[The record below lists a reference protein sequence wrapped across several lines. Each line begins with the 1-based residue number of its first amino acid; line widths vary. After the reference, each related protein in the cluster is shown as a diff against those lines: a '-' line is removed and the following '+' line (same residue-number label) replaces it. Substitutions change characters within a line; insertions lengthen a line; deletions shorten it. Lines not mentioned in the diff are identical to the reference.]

1 MLMRDQREG
10 DNAHVRLSPMQA
22 VCLRWSAEGKT
33 MKEAAMIEGI
43 RLSDVA
49 FHLEN
54 ARRALGAVSLA
65 QAIATATRLQLI

>member
-10 DNAHVRLSPMQA
+10 DNAHVRLTPMQA

-33 MKEAAMIEGI
+33 KKEAAMIEGI
-43 RLSDVA
+43 SVPTVA

-54 ARRALGAVSLA
+54 A
-65 QAIATATRLQLI
+65 QLDLLVG

>member
-1 MLMRDQREG
+1 MFMRDQREG
-10 DNAHVRLSPMQA
+10 DNAPVRLTPIQA
-22 VCLRWSAEGKT
+22 VCLRWAAEART

-43 RLSDVA
+43 SVPDVA